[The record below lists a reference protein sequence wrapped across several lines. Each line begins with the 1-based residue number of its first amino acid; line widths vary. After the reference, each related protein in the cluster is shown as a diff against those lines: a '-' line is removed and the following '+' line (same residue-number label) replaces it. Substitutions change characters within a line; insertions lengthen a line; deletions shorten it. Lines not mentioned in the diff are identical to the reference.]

1 MELGMIENRD
11 LSMDDYLAMLRRRV
25 KILLIPALVAPLVGF
40 GVSFVFPPKYTSQA
54 TILVE
59 GQKVPEGYVAPVVT
73 EDLTQRIATMEQRV
87 LTRGKLQPMIERLG
101 LAKGGRS
108 LDEVVDSIRANID
121 IQPVEPGVTTGS
133 TSSTK
138 KKSGQRNEVPGFYV
152 NFSANNPG
160 EAQEICAALT
170 SMLLD
175 ENVQARTAVAEN
187 TTQFLTRQLDQAKHD
202 LDDQDSKL
210 AVFKR
215 QYVGQL
221 PGDEDS
227 NLKILMGLNS
237 QLDANTQTMNRAQQD
252 KAYTESLLAQQLT
265 TWKSSDS
272 AANPQTLLQQ
282 LAALQS
288 QLITLQ
294 ARYTEDHPDV
304 VKTKNDIAEI
314 KRRLKQVDSGA
325 DENQGIAVDKTKG
338 AEPPEI
344 QKLRLLI
351 HQYDEA
357 IAQASRDQRRLQ
369 GQIQAY
375 QGRVALTPGV
385 EEQYKALT
393 RDYETAQKFYN
404 ELLAKKSESEMQ
416 TNMEQEQRGELMRLL
431 NPASLPDTPSFPVR
445 WMFAAGGLGSG
456 LALALGLAMWLELR
470 DKSIRDEQDVMA
482 ALELPMLVS
491 MPWIGSDGKAR
502 SSDGRVYGRSKPPAD
517 EEKQT
522 VEV

>member
-1 MELGMIENRD
+1 MIENRE
-11 LSMDDYLAMLRRRV
+11 LSIDDYLAMLQRRA
-25 KILLIPALVAPLVGF
+25 KLLVIPALVAPLVGF
-40 GVSFVFPPKYTSQA
+40 LVSFAFSPKYTSQA

-73 EDLTQRIATMEQRV
+73 EDLSQRIATMEQRV

-101 LAKGGRS
+101 LGKGGRG
-108 LDEVVDSIRANID
+108 LDEVVDSIRTNID
-121 IQPVEPGVTTGS
+121 IQPVEPGVTGGL

-138 KKSGQRNEVPGFYV
+138 KKPGQQHADVPGFYV
-152 NFSANNPG
+152 NFTADNPR
-160 EAQEICAALT
+160 EAQQICTELT

-187 TTQFLTRQLDQAKHD
+187 TTQFLARQLEQAKHE
-202 LDDQDSKL
+202 LDDQDGKL
-210 AVFKR
+210 AVFKK

-265 TWKSSDS
+265 TWKSSDN

-294 ARYTEDHPDV
+294 ARYTDDHPDV

-314 KRRLKQVDSGA
+314 KRKLKQIDSGTDA
-325 DENQGIAVDKTKG
+325 SQDTAVDKTKG

-357 IAQASRDQRRLQ
+357 TAQASRDQKRLQ

-375 QGRVALTPGV
+375 QGRVALSPGV

-404 ELLAKKSESEMQ
+404 ELLAKRSESEMQ

-431 NPASLPDTPSFPVR
+431 NPASHPDTPSFPVR
-445 WMFAAGGLGSG
+445 WMFAAGGLGAG
-456 LALALGLAMWLELR
+456 LALGMGLAMWLELR
-470 DKSIRDEQDVMA
+470 DKSIRNEQDVMA

-491 MPWIGSDGKAR
+491 MPWIGSDAKGR
-502 SSDGRVYGRSKPPAD
+502 SSDGRVYGRFKPPAD

>member
-1 MELGMIENRD
+1 MIQNRE
-11 LSMDDYLAMLRRRV
+11 LSMDDYLAMLRRRLKV
-25 KILLIPALVAPLVGF
+25 LLTPALVAPLVGF
-40 GVSFVFPPKYTSQA
+40 LVSFGFSPKYTSQA

-101 LAKGGRS
+101 LAKGGRGV
-108 LDEVVDSIRANID
+108 DDVVDSIRNNID
-121 IQPVEPGVTTGS
+121 IQPVESVVTTGS
-133 TSSTK
+133 TSSTTK
-138 KKSGQRNEVPGFYV
+138 KKPPQQHTDVPGFYV
-152 NFSANNPG
+152 NFTANNPR
-160 EAQEICAALT
+160 EAQEICAELT
-170 SMLLD
+170 SMLLN

-187 TTQFLTRQLDQAKHD
+187 TTQFLARQLEQAKHE

-210 AVFKR
+210 AVFKK

-237 QLDANTQTMNRAQQD
+237 QLEANTQTMNRAQQD
-252 KAYTESLLAQQLT
+252 KAYTESLLAQQLA

-294 ARYTEDHPDV
+294 ARYTDDHPDV

-314 KRRLKQVDSGA
+314 KRKLKQIDSGTDA
-325 DENQGIAVDKTKG
+325 SQDTAVDKTKG

-375 QGRVALTPGV
+375 QGRVALSPGV

-404 ELLAKKSESEMQ
+404 ELLAKRSESAMQ

-431 NPASLPDTPSFPVR
+431 NPASLPDAPSFPLR
-445 WMFAAGGLGSG
+445 WMFAAGGLGGG
-456 LALALGLAMWLELR
+456 LVLALGLAMWLELR
-470 DKSIRDEQDVMA
+470 DKSIRDEQDVMV

>member
-1 MELGMIENRD
+1 MIQNRELSI
-11 LSMDDYLAMLRRRV
+11 DDYLAMLRRRLKV
-25 KILLIPALVAPLVGF
+25 LLIPALVAPLVGF
-40 GVSFVFPPKYTSQA
+40 LVSFAFSPKYTSQA

-87 LTRGKLQPMIERLG
+87 LTRSRLQPMIERLG
-101 LAKGGRS
+101 LAKGGRG
-108 LDEVVDSIRANID
+108 LDDVVDSIRNNID
-121 IQPVEPGVTTGS
+121 IQPVEPGVSTGS
-133 TSSTK
+133 TSSTTK
-138 KKSGQRNEVPGFYV
+138 KKPGQQQHTDVPGFYV
-152 NFSANNPG
+152 NFTANNPR
-160 EAQEICAALT
+160 EAQEICAELT

-175 ENVQARTAVAEN
+175 ENVRARTAVAEN
-187 TTQFLTRQLDQAKHD
+187 TTQFLARQVEQAKHD
-202 LDDQDSKL
+202 LDDQDSKF
-210 AVFKR
+210 AVFKK

-252 KAYTESLLAQQLT
+252 KAYTESLLAQQLA

-272 AANPQTLLQQ
+272 AASPQTLLQQ
-282 LAALQS
+282 LASLQS

-294 ARYTEDHPDV
+294 ARYTDDHPDV

-314 KRRLKQVDSGA
+314 KRKLKQVDSGA
-325 DENQGIAVDKTKG
+325 DQSQDIGVDKSKG

-357 IAQASRDQRRLQ
+357 VAQAARDQKRLQ

-375 QGRVALTPGV
+375 QGRVALSPGV

-404 ELLAKKSESEMQ
+404 ELLAKRSESEMQ

-431 NPASLPDTPSFPVR
+431 NPANLPDTPSFPVR
-445 WMFAAGGLGSG
+445 WMFAAGGLGGG

-470 DKSIRDEQDVMA
+470 DKSIRDEQDVIA